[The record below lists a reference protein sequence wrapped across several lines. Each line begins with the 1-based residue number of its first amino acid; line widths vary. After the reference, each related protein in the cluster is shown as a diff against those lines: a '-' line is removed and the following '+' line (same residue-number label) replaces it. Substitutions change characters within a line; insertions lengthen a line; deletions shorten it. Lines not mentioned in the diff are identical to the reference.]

1 MEVYAHLPSGSE
13 DGRLI
18 YNASDC
24 VRVRTCV
31 SCRLPLCG
39 LYALYTGFYCTRVE
53 ISIQC
58 ILNALKGVEMDGVE
72 IEKIW
77 VRCVILPLYKK

>member
-1 MEVYAHLPSGSE
+1 MRPPA
-13 DGRLI
+13 
-18 YNASDC
+18 C
-24 VRVRTCV
+24 TCV

-39 LYALYTGFYCTRVE
+39 LYALYTGFYCARVE

-72 IEKIW
+72 MEKIW
-77 VRCVILPLYKK
+77 VRCAILPLYKK